1 MIRIA
6 DKQDS
11 RMCVVKKGADGN
23 DVHFN
28 IRYSSNFSG
37 IPVLQQ
43 HCQQQQLGSIKSIG
57 ASVTKVKIEPVFR
70 IRTCFISDPDPAP
83 FHENNFTTF
92 LKPNVQ

>member
-1 MIRIA
+1 MV

-11 RMCVVKKGADGN
+11 RMSVVKHGADGN
-23 DVHFN
+23 SVQFN
-28 IRYSSNFSG
+28 IRYSSNISE
-37 IPVLQQ
+37 ILQQ

-70 IRTCFISDPDPAP
+70 IRTCFISNPDPAP